1 MFLFLNTSTV
11 NNIYV
16 EANLHLNFHTGQEP
30 ETLVIRILEQ
40 QKHIR
45 TGDLV
50 KTIDM
55 NSIRSIINVKRNN

>member
-1 MFLFLNTSTV
+1 
-11 NNIYV
+11 
-16 EANLHLNFHTGQEP
+16 P

-55 NSIRSIINVKRNN
+55 NSIRSIIFNEKMFKYRGETNAEETKLDLNVSNKNRNE

>member
-1 MFLFLNTSTV
+1 
-11 NNIYV
+11 IYV